1 MQRVNPSKMLQMQA
15 TNLKLGREFMLQ
27 ISQILFKGSFPRYAG
42 IILAVSLLMFS
53 AVPANAE
60 DTNQAG
66 DSAQIL
72 QAFNLQH
79 REAEREKS
87 ITQKDKQRIMFLLGV
102 ALITL
107 VLITGGLGIAMGLYG
122 KPVFV
127 AHMVFAG
134 LSITLAIV
142 HAIVGVVWFYPF

>member
-1 MQRVNPSKMLQMQA
+1 MLQTSKIFIVA
-15 TNLKLGREFMLQ
+15 
-27 ISQILFKGSFPRYAG
+27 SLFRYVG
-42 IILAVSLLMFS
+42 IIFAASILMLS
-53 AVPANAE
+53 GSPAYAE
-60 DTNQAG
+60 VANQSE

-72 QAFNLQH
+72 QAFNQQH
-79 REAEREKS
+79 SQSEREKS
-87 ITQKDKQRIMFLLGV
+87 ITPKDKQRIMFLLGV

-107 VLITGGLGIAMGLYG
+107 VLITGGLGIAMGLFG

>member
-1 MQRVNPSKMLQMQA
+1 MAMSWLR
-15 TNLKLGREFMLQ
+15 
-27 ISQILFKGSFPRYAG
+27 
-42 IILAVSLLMFS
+42 SLLLMVGMMTALLGMN
-53 AVPANAE
+53 AVQAE
-60 DTNQAG
+60 TAYPSG
-66 DSAQIL
+66 ESAQIL
-72 QAFNLQH
+72 QEFNRQH
-79 REAEREKS
+79 RDAEHAKS
-87 ITQKDKQRIMFLLGV
+87 ITDKDKQRIMFLLGV

-122 KPVFV
+122 KQVFV

>member
-1 MQRVNPSKMLQMQA
+1 
-15 TNLKLGREFMLQ
+15 MLQ
-27 ISQILFKGSFPRYAG
+27 ITKLFFRATLFRSLGILLVAS
-42 IILAVSLLMFS
+42 LSLLS
-53 AVPANAE
+53 ILPAYAE
-60 DTNQAG
+60 DASQAG

-72 QAFNLQH
+72 QAFNRQH
-79 REAEREKS
+79 REAEHAKS
-87 ITQKDKQRIMFLLGV
+87 ITDKDKQRIMFLLGV
-102 ALITL
+102 VLITF

>member
-1 MQRVNPSKMLQMQA
+1 MIFR
-15 TNLKLGREFMLQ
+15 
-27 ISQILFKGSFPRYAG
+27 ISLLRSAV
-42 IILAVSLLMFS
+42 IIMAVSMSFLSVL
-53 AVPANAE
+53 PAHAE
-60 DTNQAG
+60 DTSQSG

-72 QAFNLQH
+72 QAFNKQH
-79 REAEREKS
+79 REAEHAKS
-87 ITQKDKQRIMFLLGV
+87 ITEKDKQRIMFLLGV

>member
-1 MQRVNPSKMLQMQA
+1 
-15 TNLKLGREFMLQ
+15 MLQ
-27 ISQILFKGSFPRYAG
+27 ISKKFFGVSLFRYVG
-42 IILAVSLLMFS
+42 IILAASFLILS
-53 AVPANAE
+53 ANPANAE
-60 DTNQAG
+60 DANQTG
-66 DSAQIL
+66 EDSTQIL
-72 QAFNLQH
+72 QAFNRQH
-79 REAEREKS
+79 REAEHAKS
-87 ITQKDKQRIMFLLGV
+87 ITEKDKQRIMFLLGV

-142 HAIVGVVWFYPF
+142 HAIVGLVWFYPF